1 MAEVA
6 HHLEEREKH
15 RIRAWFARCA
25 RAMAPGA
32 SWLGLFLMALGGVL
46 IYLLVAAWPAVIA
59 ATGSSKPTVKSIHW
73 FGWSYEPT
81 TDSALLILV
90 VLVSALGSYVH
101 AATSFADFVGNRKLS
116 TSWTW
121 WYLLRVFIG
130 VSLAI
135 LFYFALRGGII
146 TASSD
151 SNAISPYGVAAL
163 SGLVGLFSKQA
174 TDKLREIFDTAFHV
188 RPGYGDDA
196 RGDSIANP
204 RPVLVAAEPP
214 KLTTNQAI
222 ALVLRGSGFASDS
235 VVRVLQLS
243 GEALPRNT
251 TFVDEGAL
259 RVELDPADVAAA
271 GRIRFSVYTPP
282 PGGGT
287 SDPLELEIAEESG
300 SPAQP

>member
-1 MAEVA
+1 
-6 HHLEEREKH
+6 
-15 RIRAWFARCA
+15 
-25 RAMAPGA
+25 
-32 SWLGLFLMALGGVL
+32 MALGGVV

-59 ATGSSKPTVKSIHW
+59 ATGTAPTPTKTNIHW
-73 FGWSYEPT
+73 FGWSYKPT

-121 WYLLRVFIG
+121 WYLLRLFIG

-135 LFYFALRGGII
+135 IFYFALRGGFI
-146 TASSD
+146 TSSGG
-151 SNAISPYGVAAL
+151 SKEISPYGVAAL
-163 SGLVGLFSKQA
+163 AGLVGLFSKQA

>member
-1 MAEVA
+1 
-6 HHLEEREKH
+6 
-15 RIRAWFARCA
+15 
-25 RAMAPGA
+25 MAPGA
-32 SWLGLFLMALGGVL
+32 SWLGLFLMALGGLL
-46 IYLLVAAWPAVIA
+46 IYLLIAAWPAIVA
-59 ATGSSKPTVKSIHW
+59 VTGPKPSTKTIHW
-73 FGWSYEPT
+73 FGLVYQPT
-81 TDSALLILV
+81 GDSAFLILV

-130 VSLAI
+130 ISLAL

-151 SNAISPYGVAAL
+151 QNAISPYGVAAL

-188 RPGYGDDA
+188 RAGYGDDA

-214 KLTTNQAI
+214 KLTTNQVI
-222 ALVLRGSGFASDS
+222 ALVLRGSGFANDS
-235 VVRVLQLS
+235 VVRVLQQS

-271 GRIRFSVYTPP
+271 GRIRFTVFTPP

-287 SDPLELEIAEESG
+287 SEPLELEITDDSG
-300 SPAQP
+300 SAAQPE